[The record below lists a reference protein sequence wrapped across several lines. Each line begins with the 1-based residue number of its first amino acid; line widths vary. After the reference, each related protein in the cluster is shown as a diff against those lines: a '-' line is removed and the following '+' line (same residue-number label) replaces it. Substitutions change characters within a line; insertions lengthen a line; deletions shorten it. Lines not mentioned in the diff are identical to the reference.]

1 MINILINEIF
11 NEKNS
16 FNNNIFHISFRE
28 NNIQLIIK
36 EIIKC
41 YKSFVKEKHKII
53 EFPNFEK
60 RQINPKINPIFIIK
74 RNK

>member
-28 NNIQLIIK
+28 NNIQLILK

-41 YKSFVKEKHKII
+41 YKSLVEEKYIKII
-53 EFPNFEK
+53 ILNFEK
-60 RQINPKINPIFIIK
+60 KINKSYFH
-74 RNK
+74 N